1 MKFVRFRSGLSEN
14 FLNTVKLF
22 RWSVPPF
29 LRFFEIRFVP
39 GFLIWS
45 FLLLFV
51 SLSLLYAAKKNGKTR
66 HLNWQIFSRF
76 KMARFILF
84 K

>member
-1 MKFVRFRSGLSEN
+1 MKFVRFRSGLLEN

-51 SLSLLYAAKKNGKTR
+51 SLSLLS
-66 HLNWQIFSRF
+66 L
-76 KMARFILF
+76 
-84 K
+84 